1 MLLVL
6 SEEQNR
12 ARIDMPSDLFA
23 ASKQK
28 LNEHIPVILST
39 LTGLLEKLRQEDLK
53 NSLMCSCVLQ
63 CLSHLLSWI
72 SLTEILNPGLI
83 NTIFAFAQ
91 QGITGDSELG
101 THAMACINEIVGRN
115 LVPVQMEEFILQLF
129 QQTLQLLT
137 TVTEGNVDSIDAGLV
152 VVYSERNL
160 LPRLKSCFR
169 YNYIISDDKLNY

>member
-1 MLLVL
+1 MVL

-12 ARIDMPSDLFA
+12 TRIDMPSELFA

-28 LNEHIPVILST
+28 LNEHIPAILST
-39 LTGLLEKLRQEDLK
+39 LTGLLEKLRQEERN
-53 NSLMCSCVLQ
+53 NSVMCSCVLQ

-83 NTIFAFAQ
+83 NTIFSFAR
-91 QGITGDSELG
+91 QGIKGDSELG
-101 THAMACINEIVGRN
+101 THAMSCINEIVGRN

-137 TVTEGNVDSIDAGLV
+137 TVTEGNVDSIEAG
-152 VVYSERNL
+152 
-160 LPRLKSCFR
+160 
-169 YNYIISDDKLNY
+169 

>member
-6 SEEQNR
+6 SEEQTR
-12 ARIDMPSDLFA
+12 ARVDMPSDLYLS
-23 ASKQK
+23 SKHK
-28 LNEHIPVILST
+28 LNEHIPLILST
-39 LTGLLEKLRQEDLK
+39 LTNLLEKLRLEEG
-53 NSLMCSCVLQ
+53 SSTVVCSCVLQ

-83 NTIFAFAQ
+83 NTIFAFAR
-91 QGITGDSELG
+91 QGIKGNSELG

-137 TVTEGNVDSIDAGLV
+137 TVTEGNVDSIEAG
-152 VVYSERNL
+152 
-160 LPRLKSCFR
+160 
-169 YNYIISDDKLNY
+169 